1 MPSHR
6 PSYGSTRR
14 RSNTFASC
22 VLILTATLAWPA
34 ARPALAQ
41 VIASGNLA
49 DLTIEQ
55 LSNIEVTLTTRRAQ
69 PLSDVPASAYVI
81 SSEDI
86 RRSGATSLP
95 EALRLAPTLQVA
107 RADANQYAISAR
119 GFNNVLANKMLV
131 MIDGRAIYSPLFSG
145 VFWEAQGVMLE
156 DVDRIE
162 VVSGP
167 GGTLWGTNAM
177 NGVINVVTRSA
188 EETQGPLI
196 AAGAGNHDTV
206 VGVRIGTAIA
216 LSMKEGPGVAPRST
230 GHLRVYG
237 QFSSRDDTERSD
249 SFDLPDASDRLQA
262 GFRGDWGD
270 ASTAI
275 TLQGDLYR
283 GSITQPAASPSGD
296 TTRVVSGG
304 NVLGS
309 WTRSSKTGSQLRIQ
323 GYFDY
328 TEREQPGSI
337 NESLQSWDIQGQQS
351 FRPASKH
358 DAVWGVEYRYQAD
371 RTASL
376 TPFLGF
382 LPPDRDL
389 RTTSL
394 FAQDAVALHERVE
407 LTGGVRFERNEF
419 TDWEILPNARL
430 AWKPRNARLLWAAAS
445 RAVRAPSR
453 LDREFFSPVTP
464 PHVLLAGGPAF
475 DSEVAKVFELGYRDQ
490 PTEDLL
496 FSVTGFHHDYDR
508 LRSLTT
514 SPDGPVFANGIQ
526 GTNTGVEIWGSYR
539 VSTAWR
545 FTAGWVQQSIDLDVA
560 AGHSALGG
568 AGTLGNDPKSWG
580 QLRSTL
586 GLGDLDVD
594 AAVRYMGRLP
604 DPEVPSYATLDA
616 RVGWR
621 FKKDFE
627 VSLSGW
633 NLTGGSHPEWG
644 LAGARPEF
652 ERSVFFKIMMGS

>member
-1 MPSHR
+1 MPSF
-6 PSYGSTRR
+6 GSRHGSKPR
-14 RSNTFASC
+14 GRKAFAYC
-22 VLILTATLAWPA
+22 LVALAAWIAPRA
-34 ARPALAQ
+34 VDAQ
-41 VIASGNLA
+41 VIAAGNLA
-49 DLTIEQ
+49 DLTLEQ
-55 LSNIEVTLTTRRAQ
+55 LSNIEVSIATRRPE
-69 PLSDVPASAYVI
+69 PLSDVPASAFVI

-107 RADANQYAISAR
+107 RADANQYAITAR
-119 GFNNVLANKMLV
+119 GFGNVLANKMLV
-131 MIDGRAIYSPLFSG
+131 MIDGRVVYSPLFSG

-188 EETQGPLI
+188 TDTQGAMLG
-196 AAGAGNHDTV
+196 AGSGNHDTV
-206 VGVRIGTAIA
+206 VGARIG
-216 LSMKEGPGVAPRST
+216 VAHGSK
-230 GHLRVYG
+230 GHVRAYG
-237 QFSSRDDTERSD
+237 QFSSRDDTERGTD
-249 SFDLPDASDRLQA
+249 LDLPDASDRLQT

-270 ASTAI
+270 ATTAM
-275 TLQGDLYR
+275 TVSGDLYR
-283 GSITQPAASPSGD
+283 SNVTQPAAGGD
-296 TTRVVSGG
+296 TTRVLSGG
-304 NVLGS
+304 NVLGN
-309 WTRSSKTGSQLRIQ
+309 WTHNYKTGSQIRVQ

-328 TEREQPGSI
+328 TERDQPDAI
-337 NESLQSWDIQGQQS
+337 HESLQTWDIQAQHG
-351 FRPASKH
+351 FRPGEKH

-371 RTASL
+371 RVANL
-376 TPFLGF
+376 TPLVGF
-382 LPPDRDL
+382 LPPNRDL

-394 FAQDAVALHERVE
+394 FGQDVFSVHERVE

-419 TDWEILPNARL
+419 THWEVLPNARL
-430 AWKPRNARLLWAAAS
+430 AWKPHDARLLWAAAS

-453 LDREFFSPVTP
+453 IDREFFSPLTTP
-464 PHVLLAGGPAF
+464 HFALAGGPGF

-490 PTEDLL
+490 PTQDLS
-496 FSVTGFHHDYDR
+496 FSVTGFHHNYDN

-514 SPDGPVFANGIQ
+514 SPDGPIFANGIE
-526 GTNTGVEIWGSYR
+526 GTNTGVELWGSYR
-539 VSTAWR
+539 ASAAWR

-560 AGHSALGG
+560 PGHAALAGTA
-568 AGTLGNDPKSWG
+568 TLGNDPKSWG
-580 QLRSTL
+580 QLRSAL
-586 GLGDLDVD
+586 DLGDVDLD

-616 RVGWR
+616 RVGWHPMR
-621 FKKDFE
+621 EFE

-644 LAGARPEF
+644 VPAVRPEF
-652 ERSVFFKIMMGS
+652 ERSVFLKIKMGS

>member
-1 MPSHR
+1 MPSHGRR
-6 PSYGSTRR
+6 PGPNCG
-14 RSNTFASC
+14 RSKVFASC
-22 VLILTATLAWPA
+22 LLLLTSTATLAWPA

-41 VIASGNLA
+41 VLAAGNLA
-49 DLTIEQ
+49 DLTLEQ
-55 LSNIEVTLTTRRAQ
+55 LGNIEVTLATRRAQ

-86 RRSGATSLP
+86 RLSGATSLP

-131 MIDGRAIYSPLFSG
+131 MIDGRVVYSPLFSG

-206 VGVRIGTAIA
+206 VGARI
-216 LSMKEGPGVAPRST
+216 GVAPGSK
-230 GHLRVYG
+230 GHLRMYG
-237 QFSSRDDTERSD
+237 QFSSRDDTERSND
-249 SFDLPDASDRLQA
+249 LDLPDASDRLQA

-270 ASTAI
+270 ASTAM
-275 TLQGDLYR
+275 TLQGDLYH
-283 GSITQPAASPSGD
+283 GNITQPASPTSD

-309 WTRSSKTGSQLRIQ
+309 WTRSYKAGSQLRVQ

-328 TEREQPGSI
+328 TEREQPGAI
-337 NESLQSWDIQGQQS
+337 NESLQNWDIQGQHS

-358 DAVWGVEYRYQAD
+358 DVVWGAEYRYQAD

-376 TPFLGF
+376 TPLVGF
-382 LPPDRDL
+382 LPADRDL
-389 RTTSL
+389 RTASL
-394 FAQDAVALHERVE
+394 FGQDVVALHERVE
-407 LTGGVRFERNEF
+407 LTGGIRFERNEF

-430 AWKPRNARLLWAAAS
+430 AWKPRDAQLLWAAAS

-453 LDREFFSPVTP
+453 IDREFFSPLTTP
-464 PHVLLAGGPAF
+464 HFVLAGGPAF
-475 DSEVAKVFELGYRDQ
+475 DSEVAKVLELGYRDQ
-490 PTEDLL
+490 PTEDLS

-508 LRSLTT
+508 LRSLTA
-514 SPDGPVFANGIQ
+514 SPDGPVFANGIE
-526 GTNTGVEIWGSYR
+526 GKNTGVEIWGSYR
-539 VSTAWR
+539 ASTAWR
-545 FTAGWVQQSIDLDVA
+545 FTAGWVQQSIDLEVA
-560 AGHSALGG
+560 PGHSALGG
-568 AGTLGNDPKSWG
+568 TGTLGNDPKSWG
-580 QLRSTL
+580 QLRSVL
-586 GLGDLDVD
+586 ALGDVDLD

-616 RVGWR
+616 RVGWHA
-621 FKKDFE
+621 KKDFE

-644 LAGARPEF
+644 IPGARPEF

>member
-6 PSYGSTRR
+6 PSHGLNRCSKV
-14 RSNTFASC
+14 FASC
-22 VLILTATLAWPA
+22 LLLTAIGTLALPT
-34 ARPALAQ
+34 ARPVQAQ
-41 VIASGNLA
+41 VLAAGNLA
-49 DLTIEQ
+49 DLTLEQ
-55 LSNIEVTLTTRRAQ
+55 LSNIEVTLATRRAQ

-95 EALRLAPTLQVA
+95 EARRLAPTLQVA

-131 MIDGRAIYSPLFSG
+131 MIDGRVVYSPLFSG

-206 VGVRIGTAIA
+206 VSARI
-216 LSMKEGPGVAPRST
+216 GVAPGSA

-249 SFDLPDASDRLQA
+249 NFDLPDASDRLQA

-270 ASTAI
+270 ASAAM

-283 GSITQPAASPSGD
+283 GNITQPAATPSRHD
-296 TTRVVSGG
+296 PRRLRRERS
-304 NVLGS
+304 GS
-309 WTRSSKTGSQLRIQ
+309 WTRSYKSGSQLRAQ

-328 TEREQPGSI
+328 TEREQPGSL
-337 NESLQSWDIQGQQS
+337 NESLQSWDIQGQHS

-358 DAVWGVEYRYQAD
+358 DVVWGLEYRYQAD

-394 FAQDAVALHERVE
+394 FAQDAVKPRRVRDV
-407 LTGGVRFERNEF
+407 GVRLGGTVTCTPAERS
-419 TDWEILPNARL
+419 AASL
-430 AWKPRNARLLWAAAS
+430 ATRGSMAAS
-445 RAVRAPSR
+445 RGGLHPASIAKS
-453 LDREFFSPVTP
+453 SPVTA
-464 PHVLLAGGPAF
+464 PHSRSPGPAR
-475 DSEVAKVFELGYRDQ
+475 SEANVLEPGYRDRRPRPLVLVDRVLSRLPACARSQ
-490 PTEDLL
+490 PLTARER
-496 FSVTGFHHDYDR
+496 DR
-508 LRSLTT
+508 
-514 SPDGPVFANGIQ
+514 

-539 VSTAWR
+539 ASTAWR

-568 AGTLGNDPKSWG
+568 TGTLGNDPKSWG

-586 GLGDLDVD
+586 GLGDLDLD
-594 AAVRYMGRLP
+594 AAVRYVGRLP
-604 DPEVPSYATLDA
+604 EPEVPSYATLDA
-616 RVGWR
+616 RVGWH

-644 LAGARPEF
+644 LAGARPEY

>member
-1 MPSHR
+1 MPSQGLRHGSNHR
-6 PSYGSTRR
+6 RAKV
-14 RSNTFASC
+14 FASC
-22 VLILTATLAWPA
+22 LLLTAIAVAWPA

-41 VIASGNLA
+41 VIAAGNLA
-49 DLTIEQ
+49 DLTLEQ
-55 LSNIEVTLTTRRAQ
+55 LSNIEVTLATRRAQ

-131 MIDGRAIYSPLFSG
+131 MIDGRAVYSPLFSG

-188 EETQGPLI
+188 AETQGPLI

-206 VGVRIGTAIA
+206 VGARIGLA
-216 LSMKEGPGVAPRST
+216 PGSK
-230 GHLRVYG
+230 GHLRVFG
-237 QFSSRDDTERSD
+237 QFWSRDDTERSND
-249 SFDLPDASDRLQA
+249 LDLPDASDRLQA

-270 ASTAI
+270 ASTTM

-283 GSITQPAASPSGD
+283 GNITQPTASPTSD

-304 NVLGS
+304 NVLGN
-309 WTRSSKTGSQLRIQ
+309 WIRSYKSGSQLRVQ

-337 NESLQSWDIQGQQS
+337 NESLQSWDIQAQHG

-358 DAVWGVEYRYQAD
+358 DVVWGAEYRYQAD

-376 TPFLGF
+376 SPLVGF

-389 RTTSL
+389 RTASL
-394 FAQDAVALHERVE
+394 FGQDVVALHERVE

-430 AWKPRNARLLWAAAS
+430 AWKPRDAQLLWAAAS
-445 RAVRAPSR
+445 RTVRAPSR
-453 LDREFFSPVTP
+453 IDREFFSPVAP

-475 DSEVAKVFELGYRDQ
+475 DSEVAKILELGYRDQ
-490 PTEDLL
+490 PTEDLS
-496 FSVTGFHHDYDR
+496 FSVTGFHHNYDR
-508 LRSLTT
+508 LRSLTA
-514 SPDGPVFANGIQ
+514 SPDGPVFANGIE

-539 VSTAWR
+539 ASTAWR
-545 FTAGWVQQSIDLDVA
+545 FTAGWVQQSNDLDVA

-568 AGTLGNDPKSWG
+568 TGTLGNDPKSWG

-586 GLGDLDVD
+586 ALGDLDLD
-594 AAVRYMGRLP
+594 AAVRYVGRLP

-616 RVGWR
+616 RVGWHP
-621 FKKDFE
+621 KKDFE